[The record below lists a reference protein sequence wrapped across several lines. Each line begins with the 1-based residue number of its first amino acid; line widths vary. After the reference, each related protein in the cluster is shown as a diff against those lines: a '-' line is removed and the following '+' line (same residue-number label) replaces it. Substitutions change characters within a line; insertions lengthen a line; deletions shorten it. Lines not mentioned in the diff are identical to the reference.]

1 LTLLKSKKMKRIFSF
16 FLSLMN
22 YSNAEKQ
29 KRERNKSFLL
39 SQLVFK
45 FSLFFASLWHLY
57 QLERLL
63 EVSKQKR

>member
-29 KRERNKSFLL
+29 KRERETNLFCCLNLSSSFLSFLL
-39 SQLVFK
+39 HFGIFINLNVC
-45 FSLFFASLWHLY
+45 
-57 QLERLL
+57 
-63 EVSKQKR
+63 

>member
-1 LTLLKSKKMKRIFSF
+1 
-16 FLSLMN
+16 
-22 YSNAEKQ
+22 
-29 KRERNKSFLL
+29 LL